1 MTGVLAKRRE
11 YLRLMRQ
18 CTLDSGSFT
27 VTEIAE
33 RIDLPRSTV
42 QDWINRLVSEQC
54 ITVVAEK
61 RGRHPARY
69 AAISALPES
78 ACRRIFTTVDQD
90 QVEMYHECL
99 SRSCAAF
106 CEHHHRR
113 SQGVLT
119 YVSRDGTLLRERA
132 KIGEAEA
139 DIGLPP
145 RTSVGVIGVQ
155 RNQDETITQ
164 RIRCVGGPAYSLTDM
179 MTRAEGVCSVKPRKI
194 GPLVEGE
201 VTTRA
206 LTYLAIGID
215 DTDSQEAGAT
225 FALSL
230 ALLQHLSTTRGVY
243 PIGHQVVMLFP
254 TLSKKTAGNAAT
266 FIELAAEPS
275 RVEEIRNRSQLFIA
289 DESYSS
295 EWGMAMKT
303 GFLVSD
309 HLRSFSARTRSGP
322 VEREDAMQV
331 ASDESVYI
339 TGGRG
344 IIGALAAIA
353 CIGIDSTILLD
364 PKREIGNGETLQERE
379 NLPELR

>member
-33 RIDLPRSTV
+33 RIGLPRSTV
-42 QDWINRLVSEQC
+42 QDWINRLLSEQC
-54 ITVVAEK
+54 IAMVTEK

-69 AAISALPES
+69 AAASALPES
-78 ACRRIFTTVDQD
+78 ACRRIFTTLDRD
-90 QVEMYHECL
+90 YVEIYHECL

-113 SQGVLT
+113 SQGILT

-132 KIGEAEA
+132 RMGETDA
-139 DIGLPP
+139 DIGLYP
-145 RTSVGVIGVQ
+145 RTAVGVVGV
-155 RNQDETITQ
+155 RMNPDKTVTQ

-179 MTRAEGVCSVKPRKI
+179 MARAEGVCSVEPRRK

-201 VTTRA
+201 VTTKA

-215 DTDSQEAGAT
+215 DTDSPEAGAT

-230 ALLQHLSTTRGVY
+230 ALLQHLSTMKGVL

-254 TLSKKTAGNAAT
+254 TLPGKTAGNAAT
-266 FIELAAEPS
+266 FIELAADSSQVEPIKARS
-275 RVEEIRNRSQLFIA
+275 RLFIA
-289 DESYSS
+289 DESFSS

-303 GFLVSD
+303 GFLVSE
-309 HLRSFSARTRSGP
+309 HLRSFGALARSARIRK
-322 VEREDAMQV
+322 
-331 ASDESVYI
+331 DEAELIAAEESIYV

-353 CIGIDSTILLD
+353 CIGIDSAILLD
-364 PKREIGNGETLQERE
+364 PEKALQDP
-379 NLPELR
+379 LLVS

>member
-33 RIDLPRSTV
+33 CIHLPRSTV
-42 QDWINRLVSEQC
+42 QDWINRLLSEQC
-54 ITVVAEK
+54 IALVAEK

-78 ACRRIFTTVDQD
+78 ACRRIFTTLDQNR
-90 QVEMYHECL
+90 VEIYHECL

-106 CEHHHRR
+106 CEHHHR
-113 SQGVLT
+113 QAGGILT
-119 YVSRDGTLLRERA
+119 QVSRDGTLLRERA
-132 KIGEAEA
+132 RIGKADA
-139 DIGLPP
+139 DIGLHP
-145 RTSVGVIGVQ
+145 RTAVGVIGVWK
-155 RNQDETITQ
+155 NPDETITQ

-179 MTRAEGVCSVKPRKI
+179 MTKAEGVCSVEPHRK

-215 DTDSQEAGAT
+215 DTDSREAGAT
-225 FALSL
+225 FALTL
-230 ALLQHLSTTRGVY
+230 ALLQHLSTIRGVY

-254 TLSKKTAGNAAT
+254 TLSEKTAGNAAA
-266 FIELAAEPS
+266 FIEIAVDPS
-275 RVEEIRNRSQLFIA
+275 QVNLIKARSQLFIA
-289 DESYSS
+289 DESFSP

-303 GFLVSD
+303 GFLVSE
-309 HLRSFSARTRSGP
+309 HLRSFGVRARSSRIKKD
-322 VEREDAMQV
+322 DAEQV
-331 ASDESVYI
+331 AAEEAIYI

-353 CIGIDSTILLD
+353 CIGIDSAILLD
-364 PKREIGNGETLQERE
+364 PEKDIRSVPFSPDSGDFT
-379 NLPELR
+379 

>member
-33 RIDLPRSTV
+33 RIGLPRSTV
-42 QDWINRLVSEQC
+42 QDWINRLLSEQC
-54 ITVVAEK
+54 IAMVTGK

-69 AAISALPES
+69 AATSALPES
-78 ACRRIFTTVDQD
+78 ACRRIFTTMDHD
-90 QVEMYHECL
+90 HVEIYHECM

-113 SQGVLT
+113 SQGILT
-119 YVSRDGTLLRERA
+119 HVSRDGTLLRERA
-132 KIGEAEA
+132 RTGEADA
-139 DIGLPP
+139 DIGLYP
-145 RTSVGVIGVQ
+145 RTAVGVVGVWM
-155 RNQDETITQ
+155 NPDDTVTQ

-179 MTRAEGVCSVKPRKI
+179 MARAEGVCSVEPRRK

-230 ALLQHLSTTRGVY
+230 ALLQHLSTIKGVL
-243 PIGHQVVMLFP
+243 PIGHQVVMLLP
-254 TLSKKTAGNAAT
+254 TLADKTAGNAAT

-275 RVEEIRNRSQLFIA
+275 QMELIRARSLLFIA
-289 DESYSS
+289 DESYSP

-303 GFLVSD
+303 GFLVSKR
-309 HLRSFSARTRSGP
+309 LRSFGAHTRSARVRKD
-322 VEREDAMQV
+322 EAEQIA
-331 ASDESVYI
+331 ADESIYVA
-339 TGGRG
+339 GGRG

-353 CIGIDSTILLD
+353 CIGIDSMILLD
-364 PKREIGNGETLQERE
+364 PEKALQEPLPVSEME
-379 NLPELR
+379 NFSK

>member
-18 CTLDSGSFT
+18 CTLDSGFFT

-33 RIDLPRSTV
+33 RIHLPRSTV
-42 QDWINRLVSEQC
+42 QDWINRLLSERC
-54 ITVVAEK
+54 IAIVTEK

-69 AAISALPES
+69 AAISALPDS

-90 QVEMYHECL
+90 RVEIYHECL

-113 SQGVLT
+113 SGGILSQ
-119 YVSRDGTLLRERA
+119 VSRDGTLLRERA
-132 KIGEAEA
+132 PLGEADA
-139 DIGLPP
+139 DIGLHP
-145 RTSVGVIGVQ
+145 RTAVAVIGVRQ
-155 RNQDETITQ
+155 NPDATITQ

-179 MTRAEGVCSVKPRKI
+179 MTLAEGVCSVEPRRM
-194 GPLVEGE
+194 GSLVEGE

-215 DTDSQEAGAT
+215 DTDSEEAGAT

-230 ALLQHLSTTRGVY
+230 ALLQQLSTQKGVY

-254 TLSKKTAGNAAT
+254 TLAEKTAGNAAT
-266 FIELAAEPS
+266 FIEIAVDPS
-275 RVEEIRNRSQLFIA
+275 QVDLIHARSRLFIA
-289 DESYSS
+289 DESFSS
-295 EWGMAMKT
+295 DWGMAIKT
-303 GFLVSD
+303 GFLVSTQ
-309 HLRSFSARTRSGP
+309 LRSFGARARSSRITRDE
-322 VEREDAMQV
+322 VEQIAV
-331 ASDESVYI
+331 DEGIYI

-344 IIGALAAIA
+344 VIGALAAVA
-353 CIGIDSTILLD
+353 CIGIDSAILLD
-364 PKREIGNGETLQERE
+364 PKIDIHCESISSEAE
-379 NLPELR
+379 NFTG